1 MRKLLMNLRKDLILI
16 CPTFTQRPTSPPY
29 PHIMLLPEQS
39 IYGLPWGPRMVS
51 ISINVLSQ
59 YAGTQEI
66 LRLGSAVEN
75 CLIQNINVY
84 QNICMKM
91 TESTLLLLKDGRTRR
106 YRFRLKARLPGV
118 AE

>member
-1 MRKLLMNLRKDLILI
+1 MHSLLMALRRDLILI
-16 CPTFTQRPTSPPY
+16 CPTFTQRPSSPPY
-29 PHIMLLPEQS
+29 PHIILRPEQS
-39 IYGLPWGPRMVS
+39 IYGLPWGPRMIS

-66 LRLGSAVEN
+66 LRLGTAVEN
-75 CLIQNINVY
+75 CLIQSINAS
-84 QNICMKM
+84 QSLCMKM

>member
-1 MRKLLMNLRKDLILI
+1 MRKLLMDLRKDLILI
-16 CPTFTQRPTSPPY
+16 CPTFTQRPMNSPY
-29 PHIMLLPEQS
+29 PHIMLYPEQS

-75 CLIQNINVY
+75 CLIQNINASPGL
-84 QNICMKM
+84 CMKM

-106 YRFRLKARLPGV
+106 YRFRVKARLPGV